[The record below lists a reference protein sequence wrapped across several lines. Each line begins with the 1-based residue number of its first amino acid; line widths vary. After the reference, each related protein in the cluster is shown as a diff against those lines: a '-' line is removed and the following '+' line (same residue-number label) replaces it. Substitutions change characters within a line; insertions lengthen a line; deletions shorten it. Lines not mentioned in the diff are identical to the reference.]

1 MLNNLLLGQ
10 TAEEKL
16 YVEDLFSCYL
26 YTGNGSTQTI
36 TNGVDLAGKGGM
48 VWIKRRD
55 ATGSHYLQDTVRGI
69 NSPLSS
75 DTTAAQQGPY
85 SAAVTSANS
94 TGFSL
99 GSSSITNA
107 SAGTFSSWTFRKAPK
122 FFDVVTWSG
131 NSTNRTISHAL
142 GVEPG
147 VIIVKRTDTTG
158 SWIVWHRS
166 LATSTTGYLVLNDTL
181 AQANSA
187 LYWNSTTP
195 TATQFSI
202 GTQAAVN
209 ANGGSYVAYLFA
221 HDTTADGVIQCGSF
235 TTDASGNA
243 TVNLGWEPQYILTK
257 YTSLTG
263 NWETFDNM
271 RGLPVAGNG
280 SRLFQNLSDAE
291 SSAGGPKP
299 TSTGFTYTD
308 AASRQLIYL
317 AIRRGPMRVPTDA
330 TNVFNPQIYTGDY
343 TTSTPITGM
352 NAGTDV
358 IWNASRTPASGY
370 YILDRL
376 RRWYYWIPSSVA
388 AEGTTVTWSQ
398 QTQTSL
404 LPSAAWWGSSRSQV
418 NYFFNRAP
426 SFMDVVCYTGT
437 GANTTQAHNLGVAPE
452 LMIVKRRNLGTASA
466 VYSSSL
472 ANTEYLVVS
481 STAAKATGAT
491 YWNSTA
497 PTSSAFSIG
506 TSTSVNASGGTYV
519 AYLFASC
526 PGVSKVGSYTGTG
539 ATNQIDCG
547 FTNGARF
554 VLIKRTDSTGD
565 WYVWDTAR
573 GVIAGNDPY
582 LLLNSTAVEVT
593 NTDYIDPLST
603 GFEISSTAPAAINA
617 NGGTFIYLAIA

>member
-1 MLNNLLLGQ
+1 MVWHKTRNDTYDHALAD
-10 TAEEKL
+10 TARGVNKL
-16 YVEDLFSCYL
+16 IYSNTTVAQNSPTSLTSFNSNGFSV
-26 YTGNGSTQTI
+26 NGSGGYI
-36 TNGVDLAGKGGM
+36 NVNGKLEA
-48 VWIKRRD
+48 
-55 ATGSHYLQDTVRGI
+55 
-69 NSPLSS
+69 
-75 DTTAAQQGPY
+75 
-85 SAAVTSANS
+85 
-94 TGFSL
+94 
-99 GSSSITNA
+99 
-107 SAGTFSSWTFRKAPK
+107 SWTFRKAPK
-122 FFDVVTWSG
+122 FFDVLTWTG
-131 NSTNRTISHAL
+131 DGDQNRTIAHSL
-142 GVEPG
+142 GVTPG
-147 VIIVKRTDTTG
+147 MILCKRTDAASNWAGFHIAGNINSSILGLSINSTSAPAFTG
-158 SWIVWHRS
+158 INNSARF
-166 LATSTTGYLVLNDTL
+166 TSTAFKPYDLYDTSFNRSNEVG
-181 AQANSA
+181 Q
-187 LYWNSTTP
+187 T
-195 TATQFSI
+195 
-202 GTQAAVN
+202 
-209 ANGGSYVAYLFA
+209 YVAYLFA

-235 TTDASGNA
+235 TGNGS
-243 TVNLGWEPQYILTK
+243 TIGPTINLGWEPQFLLVKSTTE
-257 YTSLTG
+257 TSA
-263 NWETFDNM
+263 NWLMFDNM
-271 RGLPVAGNG
+271 RGLPVSGNG
-280 SRLFQNLSDAE
+280 QQLIANSSGAE
-291 SSAGGPKP
+291 GSADRFSVTP
-299 TSTGFTYTD
+299 TGFNPINGYSQSNASGQTY
-308 AASRQLIYL
+308 IYL

-330 TNVFNPQIYTGDY
+330 TKVFNPQIYTGDY

-358 IWNASRTPASGY
+358 VWNASRTPASGY

-376 RRWYYWIPSSVA
+376 RGWYYWIPSSVA

-404 LPSAAWWGSSRSQV
+404 LPSAAWWGSSRSQI

-426 SFMDVVCYTGT
+426 SFMDVVCYTGS
-437 GANTTQAHNLGVAPE
+437 GANKTQAHNLGVAPE
-452 LMIVKRRNLGTASA
+452 LMIVKRRNVGTASA

-472 ANTEYLVVS
+472 ANTEYLVIN
-481 STAAKATGAT
+481 STAAKTTGAT
-491 YWNSTA
+491 YWNSTT

-617 NGGTFIYLAIA
+617 NGGTFVFLAIA